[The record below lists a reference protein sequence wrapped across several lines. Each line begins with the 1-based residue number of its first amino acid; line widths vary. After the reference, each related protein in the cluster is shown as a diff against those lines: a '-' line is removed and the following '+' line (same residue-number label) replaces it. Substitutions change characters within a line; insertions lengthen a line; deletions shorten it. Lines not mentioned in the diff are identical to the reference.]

1 MKTLVTGDGF
11 VGSAL
16 TDKLSLI
23 HKFETINA
31 VRTKKKE
38 KKKRYHA

>member
-23 HKFETINA
+23 DKIETINA